1 MAHDWHR
8 VPVGPESERWRT
20 RPGQRTALAVVHNV
34 TSLTR
39 LLDVV
44 ALLDGDLRLQVV
56 FTWTR
61 SSPFVHD
68 VEGFL
73 ADMGAIVL
81 PWDQARTVEADLAI
95 SASYGGEL
103 EQLKAPLVVVSHG
116 MGYNKYLNRGT
127 TVERPVFGLSEEWL
141 LHEGRPFAARVVLS
155 HPEQLERLR
164 RDCPAAVPVSV
175 VAGDPCF
182 DRLLASVPQRHHYR
196 RAFGVDDGRRLI
208 TVTSTW
214 GPGSLL
220 ERHGDLL
227 RSLLAE
233 LPVDEY
239 RVAAILHPN
248 IWHGHGPWQVRS
260 WLRDLVRSG
269 LVLLPPREGWRAALV
284 ASDLVIGDHGSVTFY
299 GAALGHPT
307 ALGAFPHD
315 AVAPDSPVGRLGRTA
330 PHLDAGKPLRPQ
342 IEEVIAGHSPG
353 RHRAV
358 TAQTTSVP
366 GRSAALLR
374 AELYRL
380 MDLPEPDRPP
390 VVTRVPEPE
399 DVAVPEVTAALVAVR
414 WEEEATA
421 ARVVRFPA
429 VVTLANPPSG
439 THLAVDER
447 EAEERLVELADVI
460 FCGAVRLHRPAGDW
474 LTETLDRYPGCHL
487 AAAEHRPG
495 ESLVRLRD
503 GTTVLVAGGPEHPGG
518 PAGLHAS
525 LVYAWTGRGH
535 RLAELPSE
543 CTVRLGEAAYQVSV
557 RPGR

>member
-1 MAHDWHR
+1 MAQDWHR
-8 VPVGPESERWRT
+8 VPVGPESGRWTT
-20 RPGQRTALAVVHNV
+20 RPGRRTALAVVHNV

-44 ALLDGDLRLQVV
+44 TLLDGDLRLQVV

-68 VEGFL
+68 VEQFL
-73 ADMGAIVL
+73 ADLGAIVL
-81 PWDQARTVEADLAI
+81 PWDQARAMEADLAI

-116 MGYNKYLNRGT
+116 MGYNKYLNRESS
-127 TVERPVFGLSEEWL
+127 VERPVFGLSEEWL
-141 LHEGRPFAARVVLS
+141 LHEGRPFAARIVLS

-182 DRLLASVPQRHHYR
+182 DRLLASVPQRRRYR
-196 RAFGVDDGRRLI
+196 HALGVDDGRRLI

-233 LPVDEY
+233 LPLDEY
-239 RVAAILHPN
+239 RVAAVLHPN

-260 WLRDLVRSG
+260 WLRDLLRSG

-284 ASDLVIGDHGSVTFY
+284 ACDLVIGDHGSVTFY

-307 ALGAFPHD
+307 VLGAFAHD

-330 PHLDAGKPLRPQ
+330 PHLDSGRPLRPQ
-342 IEEVIAGHSPG
+342 IEEVIAAHTPG

-358 TAQTTSVP
+358 TAETTSVP

-399 DVAVPEVTAALVAVR
+399 PEDVAVPEVTAALVTVR
-414 WEEEATA
+414 WEQEAV
-421 ARVVRFPA
+421 RVVRVPA
-429 VVTLANPPSG
+429 VVALGNPPSG
-439 THLAVDER
+439 AHLAVDER
-447 EAEERLVELADVI
+447 EAEERLVELGDVL
-460 FCGAVRLHRPAGDW
+460 FCGASRLHRPAEDW
-474 LTETLDRYPGCHL
+474 LTETLDHYPGCHL

-503 GTTVLVAGGPEHPGG
+503 GTNVHVSGG

-525 LVYAWTGRGH
+525 LVYAWTGQGH
-535 RLAELPSE
+535 RLAELPSQ
-543 CTVRLGEAAYQVSV
+543 CTLLLGAAAYQVSIK
-557 RPGR
+557 PGR